1 MPREV
6 KQAQTRLY
14 RPGKRAVQNKK
25 PNMIY
30 MRSHKQLDKPD
41 LTDSQWILAQSQNDR
56 ARNGWKVWHPKSQ
69 LTAYFWREMSRNY
82 VWLWSRDGC
91 PGDSRSVNWLDKDRT
106 RRIILNLK
114 SN

>member
-1 MPREV
+1 MERSHASTLDVSTLTIQFECIGMPREV

-56 ARNGWKVWHPKSQ
+56 ARNG
-69 LTAYFWREMSRNY
+69 
-82 VWLWSRDGC
+82 
-91 PGDSRSVNWLDKDRT
+91 
-106 RRIILNLK
+106 
-114 SN
+114 